1 MEGMVMSRKFWILS
15 FVLFTTLASFAQE
28 DGEDGSSD
36 APEGPPVRR
45 SAPLLPTWQ
54 LTLKDSRY
62 LNQMVQK
69 NAWFQEF
76 RQTPLYMGLMQKLS
90 PVLFSMADEYGPS
103 AQSWKGRLLDYA
115 YEKIMA
121 GQPVV
126 VSYYNRPSLVSPV
139 VISLFDLPSANSKIA
154 EGLIKVFRSAEDK
167 EMELEGAVKIKV
179 TPLLIRNQ
187 KFAVFLKDKCLVISR
202 DPELVSLNALG
213 CKDLKAPAAD
223 GVFQLRISQQFPALN
238 GLREKF
244 LATDDILQM
253 NFKWNS
259 SLYKLEPDAAQ
270 VQLKGLS
277 PFQKGKLSAAVVKGL
292 PATSFF
298 YATATLPSLGSVD
311 GEGVA
316 KYFKEDKK
324 TLLKRKPTSV
334 TLFYTPFIEYSEV
347 EEEKNKVKGKKEIT
361 EWKMGTGL
369 LLHYPSAST
378 KTLEDLSQ
386 LMKGQKAGEIF
397 MRPVCKDLIVLSNQK
412 NMIRLVDEV
421 CGKKRPSFAEL
432 NEKWGQQLTKKD
444 ISAAFYFSSGKL
456 MSRYMQM
463 GWEKNKNK
471 AGELPIEIKQ
481 SQKLVESLPE
491 YLFSGTTDKNLL
503 LMKSTL

>member
-1 MEGMVMSRKFWILS
+1 MSRKFWIFS
-15 FVLFTTLASFAQE
+15 FILLTTLAGFAQK
-28 DGEDGSSD
+28 DGKDRSSD
-36 APEGPPVRR
+36 ASKSPPVRR

-54 LTLKDSRY
+54 LALKDSRY
-62 LNQMVQK
+62 LNQIVQK
-69 NAWFQEF
+69 NAWFDEF
-76 RQTPLYMGLMQKLS
+76 RQTPLYGGLMQKLS

-115 YEKIMA
+115 YDKIMD
-121 GQPVV
+121 GQPVL
-126 VSYYNRPSLVSPV
+126 VSYYNRSSLVSPV

-154 EGLIKVFRSAEDK
+154 EGLIKIFRSAEDK
-167 EMELEGAVKIKV
+167 EIELEGAVKIKV

-187 KFAVFLKDKCLVISR
+187 RFAVFLKDKCLVISR

-213 CKDLKAPAAD
+213 CKDLKAPIAD
-223 GVFQLRISQQFPALN
+223 GTFQLRISQQFPALN

-253 NFKWNS
+253 NLKWNS
-259 SLYKLEPDAAQ
+259 SLYKFEPDAAQ
-270 VQLKGLS
+270 VQLNGLS
-277 PFQKGKLSAAVVKGL
+277 PFQKGKLSAAVIKGL

-298 YATATLPSLGSVD
+298 YATATLPSLDSVD
-311 GEGVA
+311 GQGVA
-316 KYFKEDKK
+316 QYFKEDKK
-324 TLLKRKPTSV
+324 TLLKRKPRSV
-334 TLFYTPFIEYSEV
+334 TLFYAPYTEYSED
-347 EEEKNKVKGKKEIT
+347 EEENKVKVKKEVS

-369 LLHYPSAST
+369 LLHYPSASAR
-378 KTLEDLSQ
+378 TLEDLSQ

-397 MRPVCKDLIVLSNQK
+397 MRPVCKDLIALSNRK

-432 NEKWGQQLTKKD
+432 NEKWGQRLTKKD

-463 GWEKNKNK
+463 GWEKNKHK
-471 AGELPIEIKQ
+471 TGELPIEIKQ
-481 SQKLVESLPE
+481 SQMLVESLPD
-491 YLFSGTTDKNLL
+491 YLFSGTIDKNLL